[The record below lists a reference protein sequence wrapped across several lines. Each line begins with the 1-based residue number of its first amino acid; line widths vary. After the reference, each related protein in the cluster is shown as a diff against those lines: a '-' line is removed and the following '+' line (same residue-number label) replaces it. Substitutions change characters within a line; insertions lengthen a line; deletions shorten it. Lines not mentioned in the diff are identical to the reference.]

1 VRARYHGLL
10 TATYLWHLYK
20 PKQDKRLDDCGLT
33 VLTRNRHKA
42 RAMHKLLIGI
52 NRKHSLKHVH
62 LPRHQVNLQHL
73 FCHVPHKSS

>member
-1 VRARYHGLL
+1 VRARYHGLF
-10 TATYLWHLYK
+10 TAAYLWHLYK

-42 RAMHKLLIGI
+42 RAMHKLLIGV

-62 LPRHQVNLQHL
+62 LPRHQVNL
-73 FCHVPHKSS
+73 

>member
-1 VRARYHGLL
+1 VRARYHGLF
-10 TATYLWHLYK
+10 ATPDLWHLYK

-52 NRKHSLKHVH
+52 NRKHALKNMH
-62 LPRHQVNLQHL
+62 LPRHQVNL
-73 FCHVPHKSS
+73 